1 MGNNP
6 LPDEWTILR
15 EWMPSDLEALG
26 RRCGFVRR
34 STGRLDVEGWLRL
47 ILMHVAG
54 GLSLEQTMLR
64 ASELGWVHTSPV
76 ALHKRLCNAQ
86 GLMMELCAHMLEQQ
100 RSLLGKMDPWPDG
113 LAVRLID
120 ATGVQE
126 PGSTGTSWRVHYS
139 MRMPQMVCDHFEI
152 TDEKQGEKLGRFDF
166 SPGELV
172 IADRGYSHRAG
183 VSAVMDSNADVLVRW
198 NTAGFPLQDA
208 QGRAADMR
216 HWLKQLP
223 IRGHR
228 EKEVWFVHKGHRRKL
243 RLCAMRKSRLATQA
257 AQQKARDEAAGR
269 GTAIQP
275 QTLEYAGYVMVLCS
289 AEKTR
294 VSTAAALG
302 VYRGRW
308 QVELA
313 FKRLKSLLDAG
324 HVPKENDASA
334 RAWMQAKLLSA
345 LLIERT
351 LWEGEF
357 LSPSG
362 HGAGRA
368 GPSQPMEAV
377 Y

>member
-1 MGNNP
+1 MKSDH
-6 LPDEWTILR
+6 LPDEWVILR
-15 EWMPSDLEALG
+15 EWLPDDLEQLG
-26 RRCGFVRR
+26 RACGFVRR
-34 STGRLDVEGWLRL
+34 STGRLNVEGWLRL

-64 ASELGWVHTSPV
+64 ASELGWASTSPV
-76 ALHKRLCNAQ
+76 ALHKRLCKAQ
-86 GLMMELCAHMLEQQ
+86 PLITALCQHMLGQQ
-100 RSLLGKMDPWPDG
+100 RGLLGKADPWPNG

-152 TDEKQGEKLGRFDF
+152 TDESQGERLGRFEF
-166 SPGELV
+166 KPGELI

-183 VSAVMDSNADVLVRW
+183 VAAAMDAGAHVLVRW
-198 NTAGFPLQDA
+198 NPAGFPVQDER
-208 QGRAADMR
+208 GKVCDMR
-216 HWLKQLP
+216 RWLKQLP
-223 IRGHR
+223 IRECR
-228 EKEVWFVHKGHRRKL
+228 EKKVWFIHQGRKYGM
-243 RLCAMRKSRLATQA
+243 RLCAMRKSKLATQA
-257 AQQKARDEAAGR
+257 ARAKAREAAADR
-269 GTAIQP
+269 GTQIQP
-275 QTLEYAGYVMVLCS
+275 QTLDYAGYVMVLCS
-289 AEKTR
+289 ASRKQ
-294 VSTAAALG
+294 VSATVALG

-324 HVPKENDASA
+324 HVPKENDDSA

-362 HGAGRA
+362 HGSGKRGA
-368 GPSQPMEAV
+368 PQPLEHI